1 MLVYRNTVDFPIV
14 TLYPETCWT
23 HLLELIAICVCMY
36 DKINKIKILFFV
48 PNLYFFP
55 IALFKSSNAIKIQG
69 ESKHHWDVWGRC
81 WGEKH
86 SIFHKGKYNVNFGV
100 LCPFLGWGFS
110 LLFLVFENFY
120 HKWMLNVICIYWED
134 CVVKI
139 STNMINYINLFSNIK
154 LTLNSWEEQSL
165 LRMHYFFSISLG
177 MNCCI
182 LLRILVCMFLRDT
195 CPQFTFLVIS

>member
-1 MLVYRNTVDFPIV
+1 MPQRYAILKDDTLIV
-14 TLYPETCWT
+14 NVWISNN
-23 HLLELIAICVCMY
+23 LIAFSLLKLSC
-36 DKINKIKILFFV
+36 
-48 PNLYFFP
+48 
-55 IALFKSSNAIKIQG
+55 
-69 ESKHHWDVWGRC
+69 SKN
-81 WGEKH
+81 
-86 SIFHKGKYNVNFGV
+86 INFGV

-120 HKWMLNVICIYWED
+120 LKWMLNVICIYWED

-165 LRMHYFFSISLG
+165 LRMHYFFCVSLG